1 MVVFEWIRKQFH
13 CNREVS
19 ELPDED
25 EIDFKKSFSQL
36 GGDSLSAMHLSSLL
50 REHLSLDL
58 PVDVILK
65 TPLADVISDACGVK
79 GAPVHHDWSEEASLD
94 SLGLDTIL
102 QCSSPRDV
110 PEVSSSVLLTGCT
123 GFLGR
128 FILWELLQDSKIT
141 GIFCLAQN
149 RKGMRL
155 DYAGLQR
162 ASGCTLALFCGCM
175 GTIIQT
181 SAE

>member
-1 MVVFEWIRKQFH
+1 MVVFEWIRKQFR
-13 CNREVS
+13 CNTGIS
-19 ELPDED
+19 EPSDENG
-25 EIDFKKSFSQL
+25 IDSEKSFSQL

-65 TPLADVISDACGVK
+65 TPLASIMSGACGVK
-79 GAPVHHDWSEEASLD
+79 GAHVHHDWAGEALLD
-94 SLGLDTIL
+94 LLELDT
-102 QCSSPRDV
+102 SPPCDA

-141 GIFCLAQN
+141 RIFCLAQSK
-149 RKGMRL
+149 KGTVEPRPCCKL
-155 DYAGLQR
+155 ESPKQFCPLLQ
-162 ASGCTLALFCGCM
+162 AF
-175 GTIIQT
+175 
-181 SAE
+181 